1 MPKKAMRLNQKVWEE
16 VSAADCEIGDVGRT
30 FKCCTERC
38 RAEMVLVSAAESRAA
53 YFRSKDKRQHIS
65 VQCVK
70 NSIVFEP
77 SDYDEN
83 MFDLEFAFQS
93 MMGNASRTNRG
104 DTGTRQGNVGGGR
117 HLRIHTLPILY
128 AMCISKTKN
137 EMYNGILID
146 DIFADENNYERYQQ
160 GIEDYKIVETTFY
173 HKIKDEL
180 AFRLNYPA
188 NNIDKNSW
196 VKVSFDNEELFWKQ
210 YNKTKNSLHIE
221 PIIVAGEWK
230 IVEGNQQYHSECVIY
245 NERQIYY
252 ANMQ

>member
-1 MPKKAMRLNQKVWEE
+1 MREVIMPKKAMRLNQKVWEE

-53 YFRSKDKRQHIS
+53 YFR
-65 VQCVK
+65 
-70 NSIVFEP
+70 
-77 SDYDEN
+77 
-83 MFDLEFAFQS
+83 
-93 MMGNASRTNRG
+93 NASRTNRG

-128 AMCISKTKN
+128 AMCISETKN

-188 NNIDKNSW
+188 NNRNRM
-196 VKVSFDNEELFWKQ
+196 VQKQ
-210 YNKTKNSLHIE
+210 
-221 PIIVAGEWK
+221 
-230 IVEGNQQYHSECVIY
+230 
-245 NERQIYY
+245 
-252 ANMQ
+252 